1 MKIHDVKQGSGEW
14 IKLRLGLPTASE
26 FDNLVTPEWKLR
38 TGQGVDSY
46 LYRKLA
52 EKVMGVPL
60 HDMSSW
66 AQGQGSLL
74 ENEALPW
81 FIFDRGVDVQRVGFC
96 TTDDGLAG
104 CSPDGLIGEEGGIEI
119 KCPQP
124 EAHLRYLM
132 DGKLPKDYAA
142 QVHGSLYVT
151 GRKWWWFL
159 SYSRQFA
166 PFLIR
171 VERDE
176 EIQMAIGKA
185 IRIFNYNFQG
195 KLEKITAMRDAEN
208 AAKNAA
214 YEKSVAEGRA

>member
-1 MKIHDVKQGSGEW
+1 ME
-14 IKLRLGLPTASE
+14 
-26 FDNLVTPEWKLR
+26 
-38 TGQGVDSY
+38 
-46 LYRKLA
+46 
-52 EKVMGVPL
+52 
-60 HDMSSW
+60 
-66 AQGQGSLL
+66 
-74 ENEALPW
+74 
-81 FIFDRGVDVQRVGFC
+81 
-96 TTDDGLAG
+96 
-104 CSPDGLIGEEGGIEI
+104 
-119 KCPQP
+119 
-124 EAHLRYLM
+124 
-132 DGKLPKDYAA
+132 GKLPKDYAA

-159 SYSRQFA
+159 SYSRQFT

-185 IRIFNYNFQG
+185 IRIFNYNFHG